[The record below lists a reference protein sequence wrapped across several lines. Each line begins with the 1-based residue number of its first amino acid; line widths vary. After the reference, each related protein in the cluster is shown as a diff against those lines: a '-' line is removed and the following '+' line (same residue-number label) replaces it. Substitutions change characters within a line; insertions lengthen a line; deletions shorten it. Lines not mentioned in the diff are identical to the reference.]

1 MTQVPSSDSLKKR
14 WYRIIFETKTPAGKW
29 FDMIL
34 LILILISVVVVIMES
49 MAPVN
54 RQYGKW
60 LRTIEWIITLA
71 FTVEYIIRIMVV
83 RKPFRYIFS
92 FYGIIDFLA
101 VIPTYIGLF
110 LAGTHS
116 MVVIRALRLLRIFR
130 IMKFNRYMDEGSI
143 IARALIASRRKIAV
157 FLFGVFTVVIIIGTL
172 MHLIEGPENGFSN
185 IPRGI
190 YWSIVTLTTVGY
202 GDLYPATTAGRFI
215 ASFVMILGYAIIAV
229 PTGIV
234 TAEMSRNKENGNTRK
249 CQQCGKQ
256 HHQDHA
262 RYCNRC
268 GTRLPES

>member
-1 MTQVPSSDSLKKR
+1 MSQVPSSDSLKKR

-34 LILILISVVVVIMES
+34 LILILISVVVVVMES
-49 MAPVN
+49 MATVN

-60 LRTIEWIITLA
+60 LRIIEWIITLA

-116 MVVIRALRLLRIFR
+116 MVVIRVLRLLRIFR
-130 IMKFNRYMDEGSI
+130 IMKFNRYMAEGSI
-143 IARALIASRRKIAV
+143 IVRALIASRRKIAV

-249 CQQCGKQ
+249 CQKCGKQ
-256 HHQDHA
+256 QHEDHA
-262 RYCNRC
+262 RYCDRC